1 MTNPNRPLS
10 PFLMYRPQI
19 TSVLSILH
27 RITGV
32 VLSVGILVLVYWL
45 VAAASGPASYEA
57 AYELLSSGFGL
68 LLLIGWTFCFF
79 YHLCNG
85 IRHLA
90 WDAGFGFELP
100 QVSASGW
107 AVVIASS
114 VLTAVTWMMILGGS
128 S

>member
-45 VAAASGPASYEA
+45 VAAASGPAQSAIVQFVEQVRNEHA
-57 AYELLSSGFGL
+57 
-68 LLLIGWTFCFF
+68 
-79 YHLCNG
+79 
-85 IRHLA
+85 LA
-90 WDAGFGFELP
+90 RTPRCLHGPFRDP
-100 QVSASGW
+100 R
-107 AVVIASS
+107 
-114 VLTAVTWMMILGGS
+114 
-128 S
+128 